1 MNDSVK
7 SDLKNICTVDE
18 YNLLIK
24 MIEIV
29 EKTPDK
35 KQKDAIKD
43 LIDEAIQ

>member
-7 SDLKNICTVDE
+7 NDLKNICTVDE
-18 YNLLIK
+18 YELLVK
-24 MIEIV
+24 MIDIV

-43 LIDEAIQ
+43 LIDVVVQ